1 MINKVILLG
10 NVGMDAVSI
19 PTKNNMPMARFSLAT
34 NEFIKDSSGQSTKVT
49 EWHEIVTFGKTASF
63 VLNYVRKGKLV
74 LVEGKLASREYVNKS
89 GEKVKSFQIKADSV
103 QFAGPAPREK
113 EVPTEPKSTD
123 APISIEQAAVNNPFS
138 VPDTKQSP
146 VAFSYQG
153 KTSMLDVMIE
163 EDLKLSK

>member
-34 NEFIKDSSGQSTKVT
+34 NEFIKDSNGQSTKVT

-63 VLNYVRKGKLV
+63 AINYVKKGKLV

-103 QFAGPAPREK
+103 QFAGPAPREE
-113 EVPTEPKSTD
+113 EVTMESKPVD
-123 APISIEQAAVNNPFS
+123 APVQVEQASSNNPFS
-138 VPDTKQSP
+138 VPDAKQQP